1 MNSGFAPLRSCLIS
15 LGLIC
20 FVLFGAA
27 SAADGNTKPKVITQ
41 VARLGR
47 PFTLRAGRQV
57 TLKGEKLRIRFA
69 AVTEDS
75 RCPADV
81 KCVWAGNAAVR
92 VDVTTSGRSEESLT
106 LNTGRGSSFASDAKY
121 QGYKVKL
128 VDLSPYP
135 RSDRKIAAGDYV
147 VTLLVSKN

>member
-1 MNSGFAPLRSCLIS
+1 MNLGVNVSTSRFIS
-15 LGLIC
+15 LSLVC
-20 FVLFGAA
+20 FVLFGGA
-27 SAADGNTKPKVITQ
+27 SAADGITKRKTTT
-41 VARLGR
+41 VARQGR
-47 PFTLRAGRQV
+47 PFTLSAGRQV
-57 TLKGEKLRIRFA
+57 TLKGEKLRVRFA

-81 KCVWAGNAAVR
+81 KCMWAGNAAVR
-92 VDVTTSGRSEESLT
+92 LDVTTNGRSEESLT
-106 LNTGRGSSFASDAKY
+106 LNTGRGASFATDARY

-135 RSDRKIAAGDYV
+135 RSDQKIAAADYV

>member
-1 MNSGFAPLRSCLIS
+1 MNLGFAPLRSCLIF

-20 FVLFGAA
+20 FVLFGSA
-27 SAADGNTKPKVITQ
+27 SAADGNTKPKATTQ

-47 PFTLRAGRQV
+47 AFKLRAGRQV
-57 TLKGEKLRIRFA
+57 TLKGERLRIRFA
-69 AVTEDS
+69 AVTGDS
-75 RCPADV
+75 RCPSDV
-81 KCVWAGNAAVR
+81 TCVWAGNAAVHL
-92 VDVTTSGRSEESLT
+92 DVTTNGRSEESLT
-106 LNTGRGSSFASDAKY
+106 LNTGKGPSLANEAKY

-135 RSDRKIAAGDYV
+135 RSDQKIAAADYV